1 MNDQNE
7 QTSGPTWDPII
18 RVTHWGIALAVLL
31 NGLITEDGGQVHV
44 WIGYAALSLLALRFV
59 WGLLGTEEARFSSFP
74 PSIKDAKTHAS
85 DLMSRNI
92 KIYKSHNPLGALM
105 VYALWGSLIVVIATG
120 IAMHG
125 SPFVSQNDHASLAK
139 PLVYMVSYDGDEDHD
154 NHIYESHDTDEAFEE
169 VHEFFANLLLVLA
182 ACHIGGVALESML
195 SGRNLVRPMT
205 RGTTRPRSP

>member
-7 QTSGPTWDPII
+7 QASGPSWDPIV

-44 WIGYAALSLLALRFV
+44 WVGYAALSLLALRLV

-85 DLMSRNI
+85 DLISGNI
-92 KIYKSHNPLGALM
+92 KTYKSHNPLGSLM
-105 VYALWGSLIVVIATG
+105 VYALWGSLIIVIATG

-125 SPFVSQNDHASLAK
+125 SPFVSQNDQASVAK
-139 PLVYMVSYDGDEDHD
+139 PMVYMVSSDGDEHHNDHGYEDHD
-154 NHIYESHDTDEAFEE
+154 DDEVLEE

-195 SGRNLVRPMT
+195 SGRNLVRPMM
-205 RGTTRPRSP
+205 RGTTRHRSP